1 MDYLY
6 DKAPLVEVIAEI
18 HWALKKLDTAPG
30 AKIDPYYDLFKDAFL
45 AYAKTTGLTDVQDL
59 VPTVVPPELLPNQP
73 RLRLRT
79 APGRW
84 PLAQLGPG
92 IITANI
98 VPPYKGWAAFQPFLH
113 QIVDGLFK
121 HYPLPNKTLR
131 IDKLHLRYIDGFDQR
146 FGLEGYSDF
155 AAKMLGIRMPLPD
168 EFISNC
174 VKSDSDV
181 SYLLENRFHNT
192 RPGGSYGKLKL
203 SPGQINGQS
212 ALIMELHCES
222 QFNPQSANDSRSV
235 KKWFAQAHTCL
246 HSQFETLA
254 SPALKAVMGPKREI
268 T

>member
-1 MDYLY
+1 MIRSPPREAEYTAHEAVNHAIARRDSPHAQSNGAIAMDYLY

-98 VPPYKGWAAFQPFLH
+98 VPPYKGWP
-113 QIVDGLFK
+113 
-121 HYPLPNKTLR
+121 R
-131 IDKLHLRYIDGFDQR
+131 
-146 FGLEGYSDF
+146 S
-155 AAKMLGIRMPLPD
+155 
-168 EFISNC
+168 
-174 VKSDSDV
+174 
-181 SYLLENRFHNT
+181 NRFFTKSSMVCSNT
-192 RPGGSYGKLKL
+192 IHFPTRLFVSKSSTCVISTVLT
-203 SPGQINGQS
+203 NAS
-212 ALIMELHCES
+212 ALRGTPISPPKCWV
-222 QFNPQSANDSRSV
+222 SV
-235 KKWFAQAHTCL
+235 CPFQT
-246 HSQFETLA
+246 S
-254 SPALKAVMGPKREI
+254 S
-268 T
+268 